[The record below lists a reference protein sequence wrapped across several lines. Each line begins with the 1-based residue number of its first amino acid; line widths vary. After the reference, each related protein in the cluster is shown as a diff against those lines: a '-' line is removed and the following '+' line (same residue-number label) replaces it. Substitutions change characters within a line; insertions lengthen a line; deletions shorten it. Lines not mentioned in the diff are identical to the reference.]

1 MISKAI
7 LLLTLAASAASVA
20 AIGHDNT
27 HEVRSL
33 TKNEASVVDFAVR
46 SHLVD
51 GANAVLTMGG
61 FITKS
66 YDAYCGLVKPSQL
79 DYEMPFFM
87 LLVSYGQGDAFDSAV
102 NVRIPGNQ
110 SEIEIVKKMCNQV
123 GYTIR

>member
-51 GANAVLTMGG
+51 GANAVLTMGD

-87 LLVSYGQGDAFDSAV
+87 LLVSYGQGDTFDSAV

>member
-7 LLLTLAASAASVA
+7 LLLTLVTSAASVA
-20 AIGHDNT
+20 AIGLDNT
-27 HEVRSL
+27 HEARTL

-51 GANAVLTMGG
+51 GANAVLTMGD

-66 YDAYCGLVKPSQL
+66 YDAYCGLVKSSQL
-79 DYEMPFFM
+79 DYEIPFFM
-87 LLVSYGQGDAFDSAV
+87 LLVSYGGGDAFDSAV

-110 SEIEIVKKMCNQV
+110 SEIEVVKKMCNQS